1 MAAPALMAGDFVPDA
16 ALGTVT
22 ALLEEKTRHDAEK
35 QADVAL
41 ICSTLIEFFQK
52 TKPPPSKGITA
63 ARITHNPGFKVLYS
77 ETRTQIYAERMRKR
91 NRHNLAGSV
100 RRCGG
105 DHPLH
110 SRGHGDERRD
120 WRNLASVLVEDIA
133 SRLLRYDVSEYIRL
147 RAACKEWRNCTA
159 EPREGDI
166 RFRPRRWIMLS
177 NRTDGDGRRFLNL
190 FTGACARVDLPE
202 LYTQY
207 LETST
212 EGLLLL
218 RHKSSHAPRLLNPL
232 TRALIDL
239 PPITMDLGSA
249 YDVWTGLF
257 VCASR
262 VIYAGISDET
272 SPPSVVLLMTDG
284 RGRAIVYAK
293 PGDQRWAVMDDK
305 PWRSLPVSYRY

>member
-1 MAAPALMAGDFVPDA
+1 
-16 ALGTVT
+16 
-22 ALLEEKTRHDAEK
+22 
-35 QADVAL
+35 
-41 ICSTLIEFFQK
+41 
-52 TKPPPSKGITA
+52 
-63 ARITHNPGFKVLYS
+63 
-77 ETRTQIYAERMRKR
+77 
-91 NRHNLAGSV
+91 
-100 RRCGG
+100 
-105 DHPLH
+105 
-110 SRGHGDERRD
+110 
-120 WRNLASVLVEDIA
+120 VLVDDIA
-133 SRLLRYDVSEYIRL
+133 SRLLRYDVAEYIRL
-147 RAACKEWRNCTA
+147 RAPCKEWRNCTA

-190 FTGACARVDLPE
+190 STGACARVDLPE
-202 LYTQY
+202 LYPQY

-212 EGLLLL
+212 EGLLLV
-218 RHKSSHAPRLLNPL
+218 RHKSSHAARLLNPL

-293 PGDQRWAVMDDK
+293 PGDQRWTVMDDE
-305 PWRSLPVSYRY
+305 PWRSSPYHAGTRLRRPCSCRVVSTLRPLRGT